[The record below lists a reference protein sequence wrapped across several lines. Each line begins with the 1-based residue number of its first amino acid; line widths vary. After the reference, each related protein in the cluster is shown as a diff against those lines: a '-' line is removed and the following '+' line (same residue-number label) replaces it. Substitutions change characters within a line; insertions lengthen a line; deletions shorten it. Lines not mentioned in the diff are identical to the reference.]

1 MKAWIWHLF
10 GLGLILGWASGVCG
24 IPFWECLFLLAYP
37 GTLFTLLRSF
47 AERRSLTECEGR
59 TAVLEAEF
67 LFGILYLY
75 NNYHALHHNTPDM
88 AWYKL
93 PALFREKREDLLKQN
108 QGYLIRGYRNLFRE
122 SLFNPKKFRIFRDYQ
137 IFHLTQ

>member
-1 MKAWIWHLF
+1 M
-10 GLGLILGWASGVCG
+10 GLILGWVSGVCG
-24 IPFWECLFLLAYP
+24 IPIWECLFLLAYP

-47 AERRSLTECEGR
+47 TERRSLTECEGR
-59 TAVLEAEF
+59 TAVLEVEF

-88 AWYKL
+88 AWYTL

-108 QGYLIRGYRNLFRE
+108 HGYLIRVYRELFRE
-122 SLFNPKKFRIFRDYQ
+122 YLLNPKKIPYVS
-137 IFHLTQ
+137 

>member
-47 AERRSLTECEGR
+47 AEHSSHTECEGR

-122 SLFNPKKFRIFRDYQ
+122 SLFNPKKFRIFVIIKY
-137 IFHLTQ
+137 FT